1 MATGKRYYWMKLKE
15 SFMTS
20 DTIDYFMGLPDG
32 ANYVVLYQMLCLKT
46 INTEGRFER
55 QIGAVLIPYDVE
67 KIRRDTKWFSADT
80 IRVALNLYM
89 QFGLIYKDENGVL
102 VIANHKDLVGSETDY
117 AEKNRRMRA
126 AHSSKNQLPSPGED
140 GHNVSSDVS
149 WNVSTENRDK
159 RVENREKSSDNRGQ
173 ILDSYSSNDDL
184 DDDEQV
190 AGIIE
195 EFARRNGMTP
205 ESYDLLQKCDARTR
219 KRVASATKSLFSKAV
234 GAAPT
239 EMDEAKV
246 FSWIVDE
253 NHKVS
258 NDKIYILTCAFYRAA
273 ESGHRG
279 QWNYIDAILCDMQ
292 SKGIKTKEEVTDY
305 FYSRK
310 DDA

>member
-20 DTIDYFMGLPDG
+20 DTIDYFMGLPNG

-55 QIGAVLIPYDVE
+55 KIGAVLIPYDVE

-89 QFGLIYKDENGVL
+89 QFGLIYTDENGVM
-102 VIANHKDLVGSETDY
+102 VIANHKNLVGSETDW
-117 AEKNRRMRA
+117 AEKKSRQRMNA
-126 AHSSKNQLPSPGED
+126 NSVPSLPDVDKGGD
-140 GHNVSSDVS
+140 NVPT
-149 WNVSTENRDK
+149 NVPIENRDK

-173 ILDSYSSNDDL
+173 ILDSYSSDDDS